1 MSLSVVIWQDQRR
14 SGTFPEAEP
23 YLGIGFSRVLRLIS
37 TGIDLVRRFNSKI
50 YTKQNRDDYCP
61 ISFQAQ
67 IYPFWLQE
75 RGKMS
80 YYHIFCALLAEQNC
94 QHIIVIYAR
103 FVGSVLGRYLRAA
116 RFLVSL
122 QQLVRFFFFFAR
134 KLTYFLLSTPIQKDT
149 GRRSVPWSGKSITRV
164 RKIIR

>member
-1 MSLSVVIWQDQRR
+1 MS
-14 SGTFPEAEP
+14 
-23 YLGIGFSRVLRLIS
+23 RLIS
-37 TGIDLVRRFNSKI
+37 TGIDLVRLFNSKI

-122 QQLVRFFFFFAR
+122 QQLVRFFFFF
-134 KLTYFLLSTPIQKDT
+134 LQGSLHIFYFSHLSKRTQAGDPFHEAV
-149 GRRSVPWSGKSITRV
+149 SPLPVLGK
-164 RKIIR
+164 

>member
-1 MSLSVVIWQDQRR
+1 M
-14 SGTFPEAEP
+14 
-23 YLGIGFSRVLRLIS
+23 LRLIS
-37 TGIDLVRRFNSKI
+37 TGIDLVRLFNSKI

-103 FVGSVLGRYLRAA
+103 FVGSVVGRYLRAA

-122 QQLVRFFFFFAR
+122 QQLVRFFLVFFFCKEAYIFSTFH
-134 KLTYFLLSTPIQKDT
+134 TYPKGHRPEI
-149 GRRSVPWSGKSITRV
+149 RSMKR
-164 RKIIR
+164 